1 MKKRLIAFGII
12 FLVVINISALA
23 TLMYNRWFKAQRLD
37 LAADSSESLAAIQ
50 NKMSLSTEQLER
62 MRNLRSSYEADI
74 DEIRWQMQEKRK
86 VLVAEIKKAKPDI
99 ALINELI
106 DEIGNLQ
113 SRVQKRTIRNL
124 LKDKSILTPTQ
135 REKYF
140 SMFEDYVHRRRVTG
154 RRKGLRSLRKK
165 EEKTGVKGKSD

>member
-23 TLMYNRWFKAQRLD
+23 TLIYNRWFKAQRLD

-50 NKMSLSTEQLER
+50 KKMSLSTEQLER
-62 MRNLRSSYEADI
+62 MRNLRSSFEADI

-86 VLVAEIKKAKPDI
+86 VLAAEIKKTKPDI
-99 ALINELI
+99 TLIDHLI

-113 SRVQKRTIRNL
+113 STVQKRTIRNL
-124 LKDKSILTPTQ
+124 LKGKSILTPAQ

-140 SMFEDYVHRRRVTG
+140 SMFDDYVHRRGMGHRRRVTG
-154 RRKGLRSLRKK
+154 QRKGLRRLRKK
-165 EEKTGVKGKSD
+165 